1 MLEDEVRTQLD
12 LDSDIAT
19 VLPPSRF
26 EDNANSNLTCRYT
39 LNIKGIPYKTVWVE
53 YPDIAP
59 LCQKVDIPKS
69 DPLAKAP
76 FTLPAI
82 YDPNTKTAVSDS
94 GAIVRYLDRTYP
106 NAGPTLV
113 PEELD
118 ALHRAF
124 DAAFN
129 AAIFGGCDLGPISA
143 AGMCAELPPRSAE
156 YFRRTREVFLGP
168 LEDAAPLGSEKR
180 AKYWKGA
187 EKTFTTIAGWFGTGP
202 DGEEKLRF
210 RGGGEICYADISIAA
225 VLKGL
230 EKAIPADE
238 WQVTVMAWDG
248 GRWARFMAAFRE

>member
-1 MLEDEVRTQLD
+1 M
-12 LDSDIAT
+12 
-19 VLPPSRF
+19 
-26 EDNANSNLTCRYT
+26 
-39 LNIKGIPYKTVWVE
+39 NIKGLPYKTEWVE
-53 YPDIAP
+53 YPDLEAVCKKIGAEP
-59 LCQKVDIPKS
+59 THSVFDKIMY
-69 DPLAKAP
+69 
-76 FTLPAI
+76 TLPVI

-106 NAGPTLV
+106 NAGPILV
-113 PEELD
+113 PAELD

-129 AAIFGGCDLGPISA
+129 GAIFGGGDLGPISA

-156 YFRRTREVFLGP
+156 YFRSTREVFLGP

-202 DGEEKLRF
+202 GGEEKLRF
-210 RGGGEICYADISIAA
+210 RGGEEICYADISIAA

-248 GRWARFMAAFRE
+248 GRWARFMAAFREYESEDSGKPVVL